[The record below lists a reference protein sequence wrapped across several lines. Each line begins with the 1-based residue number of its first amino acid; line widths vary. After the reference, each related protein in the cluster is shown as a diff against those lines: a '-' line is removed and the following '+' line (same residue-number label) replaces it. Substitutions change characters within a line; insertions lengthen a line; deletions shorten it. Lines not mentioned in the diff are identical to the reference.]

1 VVVPTQRDVARE
13 LRALHLRTLQDL
25 ITQSGQLMDAAAMLR
40 LRDAL
45 LLEWLRAIAPQVD
58 VSGLQRV
65 AQRRQWVDQAC
76 ALALADPANP
86 PTMQALS
93 GHLGVSP
100 RTLQQ
105 AFGEVLG
112 HSPAKYLRAVR
123 LNGVRRALRLA
134 ARQGWGCMT
143 WPHAGA
149 SGTRASLPATTNA
162 SSASCLRPPCWPGL
176 RPEVFVAAR

>member
-76 ALALADPANP
+76 TLALADPANP
-86 PTMQALS
+86 PTMRALS

-112 HSPAKYLRAVR
+112 HSPARYLRALR

-134 ARQGWGCMT
+134 ARQGLGV
-143 WPHAGA
+143 HD
-149 SGTRASLPATTNA
+149 
-162 SSASCLRPPCWPGL
+162 
-176 RPEVFVAAR
+176 VAARWGFWHQGQFAGDYKRQFGELPSATLLARPSA